1 MTGVNAD
8 IRAEEAREAWRLAK
22 SVLRLHRL
30 LKLDAPTVIL
40 EREKRIA
47 QRRAWALPVYCPDFE
62 ELTKETTLLN
72 PLYKS
77 CEWTPI
83 EKDADI
89 YNVGCQEREE
99 YHLTEGC
106 ELYKYCQWCGGEIY
120 VVDLEADDDAV

>member
-1 MTGVNAD
+1 MSDKAHEVWLVAQ
-8 IRAEEAREAWRLAK
+8 

-47 QRRAWALPVYCPDFE
+47 QRRAWALPVYCPDFD
-62 ELTKETTLLN
+62 ELTNGETLLN

-77 CEWTPI
+77 CEWVPI

-89 YNVGCQEREE
+89 YNVGCQTNEE

-106 ELYKYCQWCGGEIY
+106 ELYKFCQWCGGEIY
-120 VVDLEADDDAV
+120 VVDFEDDEHGT